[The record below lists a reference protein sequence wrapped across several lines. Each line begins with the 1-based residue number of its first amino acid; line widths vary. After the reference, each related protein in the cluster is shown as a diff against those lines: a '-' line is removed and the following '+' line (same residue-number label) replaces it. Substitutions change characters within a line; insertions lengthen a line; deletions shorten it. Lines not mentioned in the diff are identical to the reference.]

1 MGWFDSISN
10 IMPSL
15 NFSGAREVAS
25 STGSTPENVT
35 LGAAGVGGGG
45 LMGGGAG
52 MLGAA
57 GILGQYL
64 GAQQTNSAN
73 RDIANQTNAMNQA
86 NAREQMA
93 FQERMSSTAHQ
104 REIADL
110 KAAGLN
116 PILSVNA
123 GSSTPSGA
131 AGTATPAHME
141 NPLQGLAQSARELAT
156 LKSNLENQAAQ
167 TKLLKAQQNKA
178 EMETT
183 VLSKGVPEADMKNKL
198 YDKLRP
204 WVDKLLNSNQTNS
217 KKPKQSIPLNNAF

>member
-1 MGWFDSISN
+1 MGWFDGLSQ
-10 IMPSL
+10 IMPGL

-45 LMGGGAG
+45 LMAGGAG
-52 MLGAA
+52 ALGAA
-57 GILGQYL
+57 GILGQYF
-64 GAQQTNSAN
+64 GQQSAN
-73 RDIANQTNAMNQA
+73 DANKDIANQTNAMNQA

-110 KAAGLN
+110 KKAGLN

-141 NPLQGLAQSARELAT
+141 NTMQGLAQSARELAT
-156 LKSNLENQAAQ
+156 MKLNMENTKAQ
-167 TKLLKAQQNKA
+167 TDLLKAQKDKA
-178 EMETT
+178 GMETT

-198 YDKLRP
+198 YDKIRP
-204 WVDKLLNSNQTNS
+204 WVDKLLNSNQTSS
-217 KKPKQSIPLNNAF
+217 KKQKNSIPLNNAF